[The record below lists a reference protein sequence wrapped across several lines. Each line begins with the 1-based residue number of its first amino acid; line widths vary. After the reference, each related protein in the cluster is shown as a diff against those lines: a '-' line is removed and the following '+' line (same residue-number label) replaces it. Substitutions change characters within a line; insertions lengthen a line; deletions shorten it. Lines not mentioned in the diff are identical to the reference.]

1 MRLAAIFLVCL
12 LWALPGWAAGL
23 TYRLEPR
30 SIAPDT
36 YVFEGAV
43 EHFTMQ
49 NGGNILNSGFIVTDD
64 GVIVIQTGPSRR
76 YGEEMR
82 AAIAKVTDKPILKVF
97 VSNQHPDYFLG
108 SQAFADVPI
117 AALPGTID
125 GIRAEGRAVTE
136 NMYRLIGDWMRGT
149 DVVVPAEPVFAA
161 TQVYGRHRLRLIP
174 LSGHTQADLAIYDE
188 TTRVLF
194 AGGLV
199 FSDRTPTTPHAD
211 IPRWLDALD
220 ELATLDAA
228 VLVPNHGVI
237 RTDNSAIAQTRDYL
251 DWLTAVLGRAAD
263 GGLDMTEVMAL
274 DTPARFAP
282 LAVLREEFNRSVAHL
297 YPRTE
302 QSVLSKV
309 N

>member
-1 MRLAAIFLVCL
+1 MRLILAIVLCVA
-12 LWALPGWAAGL
+12 WTLPGWAAGP

-30 SIAPDT
+30 RIAPDT

-43 EHFTMQ
+43 EHFTLE
-49 NGGNILNSGFIVTDD
+49 NGGNILNSGFIVTDE

-82 AAIAKVTDKPILKVF
+82 AAIAKVTGKPILKVF

-136 NMYRLIGDWMRGT
+136 NMYRLVGDWMRGT
-149 DVVVPAEPVFAA
+149 DVVVPTEAVLPA
-161 TQVYGRHRLRLIP
+161 TQVYGGHRLRLIS
-174 LSGHTQADLAIYDE
+174 LSGHTPADLAIYDE

-199 FSDRTPTTPHAD
+199 FSDRAPTTPHAD
-211 IPRWLDALD
+211 IPRWLESLDGLEALD
-220 ELATLDAA
+220 VA
-228 VLVPNHGVI
+228 VLVPNHGTV
-237 RTDNSAIAQTRDYL
+237 RSDGSAISQTRDYL
-251 DWLTAVLGRAAD
+251 DWLTAALSRAAE
-263 GGLDMTEVMAL
+263 GGLDMTEAMAL
-274 DTPARFAP
+274 GIPPRFSS
-282 LAVLREEFNRSVAHL
+282 LAVVQEEFIRSVSHL
-297 YPRTE
+297 YPKIE
-302 QSVLSKV
+302 QSVLIKI